1 MIPTLRK
8 IRHMFLRTKYIR
20 KRDYYFLQPRV
31 KMTSRSKLTHI
42 SISGFKSFGS
52 NENSLDLDLKDVN
65 IIIGTNGAGKS
76 SFISFFKM
84 LNHITTEALQ
94 LYIGKNGGAENI
106 LHYGSKK
113 TPIIKS
119 SLTFEKLGFKN
130 IYQFTLAKSVKDS
143 LIFLEEKIN
152 TNDNEKELAGGQKE
166 SILYAESQNYA
177 GANAIKTILSQCR
190 TYQFHDTSEFS
201 HIRNSANINNNRY
214 LFDDGGNLAAYLFRL
229 QQQYPKYFNRIVSR
243 IRYAV
248 PQFGKFDLS
257 PDPLNPSSI
266 KLNWKSTLDND
277 YILGPEHLSDGSIR
291 FIALTTLFLQPPELL
306 PNIILIDEPE
316 LGLHPQ
322 VIDLLA
328 SMIKEC
334 AQHAQIVVATQSPR
348 LLDSFDPEQAIVAET
363 NTTTGSSNF
372 KRLKED
378 DLKDWLEEYS
388 LSEIWEKNIIGG
400 QP

>member
-1 MIPTLRK
+1 MIPTIRK
-8 IRHMFLRTKYIR
+8 IRHVFLRNKYIR
-20 KRDYYFLQPRV
+20 KRDYYFLQTRV

-52 NENSLDLDLKDVN
+52 NENSLDLDLKDIN

-113 TPIIKS
+113 TPLIKS

-152 TNDNEKELAGGQKE
+152 TNGNEKELAGGQKE
-166 SILYAESQNYA
+166 SILYAESQNYV

-190 TYQFHDTSEFS
+190 AYQFHDTSEFS

-229 QQQYPKYFNRIVSR
+229 QQQYPKYFDRIVSR

-291 FIALTTLFLQPPELL
+291 FIALATLFLQPPELL

-378 DLKDWLEEYS
+378 DLNDWLEEYS

>member
-1 MIPTLRK
+1 
-8 IRHMFLRTKYIR
+8 
-20 KRDYYFLQPRV
+20 
-31 KMTSRSKLTHI
+31 MTSKSKLTHI

-52 NENSLDLDLKDVN
+52 NENSLNLDLDDIN
-65 IIIGTNGAGKS
+65 IIIGANGAGKS

-94 LYIGKNGGAENI
+94 LFIGKNGGAENI
-106 LHYGSKK
+106 LHFGSKK
-113 TPIIKS
+113 TPFINS
-119 SLTFEKLGFKN
+119 SLTFEKPDFKN

-152 TNDNEKELAGGQKE
+152 TNGDENELAGGQKE
-166 SILYAESQNYA
+166 SVLYAENQNYA
-177 GANAIKTILSQCR
+177 KANAIKAILSQCR
-190 TYQFHDTSEFS
+190 AYQFHDTSESS
-201 HIRNSANINNNRY
+201 HIRNSANINNSRY

-229 QQQYPKYFNRIVSR
+229 QQQFPKYFDRIVSR

-248 PQFGKFDLS
+248 PQFGKFDLL
-257 PDPLNPSSI
+257 PDPLNPSFI
-266 KLNWKSTLDND
+266 KLNWKSSIDND
-277 YILGPEHLSDGSIR
+277 YTFGPEHLSDGSIR
-291 FIALTTLFLQPPELL
+291 FIALATLFLQPPELL

-334 AQHAQIVVATQSPR
+334 AQNSQIIVATQSPR
-348 LLDSFDPEQAIVAET
+348 LLDSFDPNQIVVAET
-363 NTTTGSSNF
+363 NATAGASCF
-372 KRLKED
+372 KRLDEN
-378 DLKDWLEEYS
+378 DLNDWLEEYS

>member
-1 MIPTLRK
+1 MIPTIRK
-8 IRHMFLRTKYIR
+8 IRHVFLRTKYIR
-20 KRDYYFLQPRV
+20 KRDYYFLQTRV

-52 NENSLDLDLKDVN
+52 NENSLDLDLKDIN

-113 TPIIKS
+113 TPLIKS

-152 TNDNEKELAGGQKE
+152 TNGNEKELAGGQKE
-166 SILYAESQNYA
+166 SILYAESQNYV

-190 TYQFHDTSEFS
+190 AYQFHDTSEFS

-229 QQQYPKYFNRIVSR
+229 QQQYPKYFDRIVSR

-291 FIALTTLFLQPPELL
+291 FIALATLFLQPPELL

-378 DLKDWLEEYS
+378 DLNDWLEEYS